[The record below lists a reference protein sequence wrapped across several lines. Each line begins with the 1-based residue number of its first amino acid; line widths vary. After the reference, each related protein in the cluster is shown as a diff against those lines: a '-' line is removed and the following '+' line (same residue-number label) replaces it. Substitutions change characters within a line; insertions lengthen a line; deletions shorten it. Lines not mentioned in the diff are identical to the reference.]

1 MAKRKKDDEYRT
13 FQDEW
18 TEEFAFVERA
28 GSAVCLICND
38 KITSLKRSN
47 VKRHFDTRHATF
59 ASKYPA
65 GDSRKKACQ
74 ELLSR
79 VQASQQQLRV
89 WTRQGD
95 YNSASFAGS
104 LAIVRNGKPFTDGE
118 YAKTFMLDVANE
130 LFDDLPNKDKIIKR
144 IQDMPLSARTVH
156 DRTIVMANKV
166 EETQVK
172 DINAAPFFSLALDES
187 TDMCDRQFGEVMSLV
202 IRVINFIVARALNDR
217 QFKTLLDEV
226 NNYPGLLL
234 HSNVRWLSRGKVLSR
249 FAACLNEIRTFLEM
263 KGVGHPELADTE
275 WLLKFYYLVDLTEH
289 LNQLNVKMQGI
300 GNTVLSLQ
308 QAVFAFENKLELF
321 ITDLETG
328 RLLHFEKLSQFK
340 DACTASEPIQ
350 NLDLHQLAGCTSSL
364 LQSFKARFGEFRE
377 HTRLFKFITHPNEC
391 SLNTA
396 DLNYIPGVSVRDF
409 EAEVAD
415 LKASDMWVNKFKS
428 LNEDLER
435 ITRQKAELASKHM
448 WTEMKKLQP
457 EDQLILK
464 TWNAL
469 PVTYHTLQR
478 MKKELLKKIIETK
491 SKIAVLADESTSV
504 GHKSTLIVFLKA
516 SVDGDMEP
524 IAFPLDLVELDSMS
538 AAHIKEQIMGCL
550 LKNGFTVELLRE
562 ILIGFC
568 SDGASVMLGV
578 KSGVGKLLQDD
589 FPGIILW
596 HCLNHRLELA
606 VDQALDVTGGTKDFQ
621 AFMDSLYSL
630 YSQSPKNMRQ
640 LSECAH
646 NLDIALRRIGKVFS
660 VGWVASSWRAVSA
673 VWQSYPALAQH
684 FREASEDDTRDSRER
699 AKFKGLLSKLCSIN
713 FLKSLALM
721 ADVLTE
727 LKNLSEILQNRK
739 TTLPKAHDIMTT
751 YVKCIESFNRYPGQ
765 HAVDASQ
772 AEEVMEFKGRS

>member
-1 MAKRKKDDEYRT
+1 MSCSGLQLAAAIVHHFNWMIIAYIGRCWLKANPSTKKMAKRKKDDEYRT

-38 KITSLKRSN
+38 KIASMKRSN

-79 VQASQQQLRV
+79 VQASQQQLHV

-118 YAKTFMLDVANE
+118 YAKTLMLDVANE

-156 DRTIVMANKV
+156 DL

-187 TDMCDRQFGEVMSLV
+187 TDVSHLAQFSVIARYAAGDTLREESLAVLPIKGSTRGEDLFKSFMEFACEKNLPMDKLLSVCTDGAPCMVGKNKGFVALLREHENRPILSFHCILHQEALCAQMCDGQLGEVMSLV

-226 NNYPGLLL
+226 GNNYHGLLL

-249 FAACLNEIRTFLEM
+249 FAACLNEIRNFLEM
-263 KGVGHPELADTE
+263 KGIEHPELVETE
-275 WLLKFYYLVDLTEH
+275 WLLKFYYLVDMTEH

-308 QAVFAFENKLELF
+308 HAVFPFENKLELF
-321 ITDLETG
+321 IMDLETG
-328 RLLHFEKLSQFK
+328 RLLHFEKLRQFK
-340 DACTASEPIQ
+340 DACTA
-350 NLDLHQLAGCTSSL
+350 T
-364 LQSFKARFGEFRE
+364 RFGEFRE
-377 HTRLFKFITHPNEC
+377 HTHLFKFITHPNEC

-396 DLNYIPGVSVRDF
+396 DLSYIPDVSLRDF

-435 ITRQKAELASKHM
+435 IARQKA
-448 WTEMKKLQP
+448 
-457 EDQLILK
+457 D
-464 TWNAL
+464 
-469 PVTYHTLQR
+469 
-478 MKKELLKKIIETK
+478 
-491 SKIAVLADESTSV
+491 IAVLTMFGSTYSCEQSFSHLKNIKSNLRSRLTDESLNACMKLNLTKYQPDYKAIS
-504 GHKSTLIVFLKA
+504 KS
-516 SVDGDMEP
+516 MQ
-524 IAFPLDLVELDSMS
+524 
-538 AAHIKEQIMGCL
+538 HQ
-550 LKNGFTVELLRE
+550 
-562 ILIGFC
+562 
-568 SDGASVMLGV
+568 
-578 KSGVGKLLQDD
+578 KS
-589 FPGIILW
+589 
-596 HCLNHRLELA
+596 H
-606 VDQALDVTGGTKDFQ
+606 
-621 AFMDSLYSL
+621 
-630 YSQSPKNMRQ
+630 
-640 LSECAH
+640 
-646 NLDIALRRIGKVFS
+646 
-660 VGWVASSWRAVSA
+660 
-673 VWQSYPALAQH
+673 
-684 FREASEDDTRDSRER
+684 
-699 AKFKGLLSKLCSIN
+699 
-713 FLKSLALM
+713 
-721 ADVLTE
+721 
-727 LKNLSEILQNRK
+727 
-739 TTLPKAHDIMTT
+739 
-751 YVKCIESFNRYPGQ
+751 
-765 HAVDASQ
+765 
-772 AEEVMEFKGRS
+772 

>member
-1 MAKRKKDDEYRT
+1 
-13 FQDEW
+13 
-18 TEEFAFVERA
+18 
-28 GSAVCLICND
+28 
-38 KITSLKRSN
+38 
-47 VKRHFDTRHATF
+47 
-59 ASKYPA
+59 
-65 GDSRKKACQ
+65 
-74 ELLSR
+74 
-79 VQASQQQLRV
+79 
-89 WTRQGD
+89 
-95 YNSASFAGS
+95 
-104 LAIVRNGKPFTDGE
+104 
-118 YAKTFMLDVANE
+118 
-130 LFDDLPNKDKIIKR
+130 
-144 IQDMPLSARTVH
+144 
-156 DRTIVMANKV
+156 
-166 EETQVK
+166 
-172 DINAAPFFSLALDES
+172 
-187 TDMCDRQFGEVMSLV
+187 MCDRQFGEVMSLV

-478 MKKELLKKIIETK
+478 KFRRVFEGIAKAGQSTDLNDFYTELFITERLSGEVNKEHEVRLIETASRKPAKEETPFKCEDIFKPLPGKDQPSRTIMTTGVAGIGKTILTHKFTLDWAEGKANQDIHFTLPFTFRELNLLKEKEFSLVELLHHFFIQTK
-491 SKIAVLADESTSV
+491 GIRRYDLFQVVFILDGLDECRLPLDFQNNPIWTDVTKSTSV
-504 GHKSTLIVFLKA
+504 DVLLTNLIRGDLLPSARIWITTRPAAANQIPAECVGMVTEVRGFTDPQKEEYFRKRFREETLASTII
-516 SVDGDMEP
+516 S
-524 IAFPLDLVELDSMS
+524 
-538 AAHIKEQIMGCL
+538 HIKTSRSLHIMCH
-550 LKNGFTVELLRE
+550 
-562 ILIGFC
+562 I
-568 SDGASVMLGV
+568 
-578 KSGVGKLLQDD
+578 
-589 FPGIILW
+589 P
-596 HCLNHRLELA
+596 
-606 VDQALDVTGGTKDFQ
+606 
-621 AFMDSLYSL
+621 
-630 YSQSPKNMRQ
+630 
-640 LSECAH
+640 
-646 NLDIALRRIGKVFS
+646 
-660 VGWVASSWRAVSA
+660 
-673 VWQSYPALAQH
+673 
-684 FREASEDDTRDSRER
+684 
-699 AKFKGLLSKLCSIN
+699 
-713 FLKSLALM
+713 
-721 ADVLTE
+721 
-727 LKNLSEILQNRK
+727 
-739 TTLPKAHDIMTT
+739 
-751 YVKCIESFNRYPGQ
+751 
-765 HAVDASQ
+765 
-772 AEEVMEFKGRS
+772 

>member
-1 MAKRKKDDEYRT
+1 
-13 FQDEW
+13 
-18 TEEFAFVERA
+18 
-28 GSAVCLICND
+28 
-38 KITSLKRSN
+38 
-47 VKRHFDTRHATF
+47 
-59 ASKYPA
+59 
-65 GDSRKKACQ
+65 
-74 ELLSR
+74 
-79 VQASQQQLRV
+79 
-89 WTRQGD
+89 
-95 YNSASFAGS
+95 
-104 LAIVRNGKPFTDGE
+104 
-118 YAKTFMLDVANE
+118 
-130 LFDDLPNKDKIIKR
+130 
-144 IQDMPLSARTVH
+144 
-156 DRTIVMANKV
+156 
-166 EETQVK
+166 
-172 DINAAPFFSLALDES
+172 
-187 TDMCDRQFGEVMSLV
+187 MCDRQFGEVMSLV

-478 MKKELLKKIIETK
+478 REVKDAALAEQVLMETEGSAVMEEGGVTSEPPVNHGDYMKRNTVYQRVTRLLLC
-491 SKIAVLADESTSV
+491 VQLQLLQR
-504 GHKSTLIVFLKA
+504 STLLETCYGAQEGKWKA
-516 SVDGDMEP
+516 
-524 IAFPLDLVELDSMS
+524 
-538 AAHIKEQIMGCL
+538 
-550 LKNGFTVELLRE
+550 
-562 ILIGFC
+562 
-568 SDGASVMLGV
+568 
-578 KSGVGKLLQDD
+578 
-589 FPGIILW
+589 
-596 HCLNHRLELA
+596 
-606 VDQALDVTGGTKDFQ
+606 
-621 AFMDSLYSL
+621 
-630 YSQSPKNMRQ
+630 
-640 LSECAH
+640 
-646 NLDIALRRIGKVFS
+646 
-660 VGWVASSWRAVSA
+660 
-673 VWQSYPALAQH
+673 
-684 FREASEDDTRDSRER
+684 
-699 AKFKGLLSKLCSIN
+699 
-713 FLKSLALM
+713 
-721 ADVLTE
+721 
-727 LKNLSEILQNRK
+727 K
-739 TTLPKAHDIMTT
+739 TTLVSVLRA
-751 YVKCIESFNRYPGQ
+751 YLVKKHSPPSDPGLMSDLP
-765 HAVDASQ
+765 VT
-772 AEEVMEFKGRS
+772 M